1 MICYNETKRA
11 LRAFSSETKERK
23 NQNLKELFDL
33 YYAFL
38 RIGLVN
44 FGGGY
49 AMLPLLERDLA
60 EKRGWVTVDE
70 LMDYFAIGQCTP
82 GLIAL
87 NVATFIGNKR
97 KGIVGGIVATLGF
110 LTCPIVIILLIAMF
124 LTNFAELPIVKNA
137 FAGIRVCVCVLILQA
152 ILKLWGKSVIDV
164 TTFIIYL
171 IIFLLMVFSALLP
184 VSIPAFTMVIAA
196 AVFGVFFGKEGKKK

>member
-1 MICYNETKRA
+1 M
-11 LRAFSSETKERK
+11 
-23 NQNLKELFDL
+23 KELIDL
-33 YYAFL
+33 YLAFL

-60 EKRGWVTVDE
+60 DTRGWVTVDE

-97 KGIVGGIVATLGF
+97 KGVAGGIIATLGF
-110 LTCPIVIILLIAMF
+110 LTCPIVIILVIAMF
-124 LTNFAELPIVKNA
+124 LTNFADLPVVKNA

-152 ILKLWGKSVIDV
+152 VLKLWKKSVVDV
-164 TTFIIYL
+164 TTLLLYL
-171 IIFLLMVFSALLP
+171 IIFSLMVFSSLLP
-184 VSIPAFTMVIAA
+184 VSIPAFAMVIAA
-196 AVFGVFFGKEGKKK
+196 GGGRVRHFLRKRG

>member
-1 MICYNETKRA
+1 MKRKDIEETM
-11 LRAFSSETKERK
+11 ER
-23 NQNLKELFDL
+23 NDLYMKELLEL
-33 YYAFL
+33 YFAFM

-49 AMLPLLERDLA
+49 AMLPLLERELA
-60 EKRGWVTVDE
+60 DKRKWVTTDE

-97 KGIVGGIVATLGF
+97 KGAIGGIIATLGF

-124 LTNFAELPIVKNA
+124 LTNFADLLVVKNA

-152 ILKLWGKSVIDV
+152 VLKLWKKSVVDI
-164 TTFIIYL
+164 TTLILYL
-171 IIFLLMVFSALLP
+171 IIFLLMIFSSVLP
-184 VSIPAFTMVIAA
+184 VSVPAFAMVIAA
-196 AVFGVFFGKEGKKK
+196 GVFGVFFGKENKKS